1 MKNTFWILSLF
12 LIFSCINKKENKDHQ
27 LNSPKPITETKEPIS
42 AEENEEDDF
51 KNVFE
56 ILLPSQYRDWENKN
70 PANALNNNWID
81 LHLKNDDY
89 YLSKTEY
96 TMERGF
102 SECSGD
108 STKIINSKNET
119 LLLINKPNLKLGK
132 VNSLKILHNKIWP
145 EEKVTYNFN
154 GDEYALRAEG
164 TVLSSEKVHTD
175 NGLETYQK
183 VENYQL
189 FISYNNSPEVL
200 FLEQASFN
208 DTFVE
213 LLFAGDIDG
222 DGKLDFIFGANRNYE
237 EERVILYLSSDAKNG
252 EIIKK
257 VSEIAIQ
264 FDC

>member
-1 MKNTFWILSLF
+1 MKTILLILALCVVSCNLKQEKVNRQLTSEKVITDTKETISTDESDEEIFKNTF
-12 LIFSCINKKENKDHQ
+12 D
-27 LNSPKPITETKEPIS
+27 
-42 AEENEEDDF
+42 
-51 KNVFE
+51 
-56 ILLPSQYRDWENKN
+56 ILLASQYRDWENDN
-70 PANALNNNWID
+70 PANALNNEWID

-119 LLLINKPNLKLGK
+119 LLLLNKPNLKLGK
-132 VNSLKILHNKIWP
+132 VNTVKIFKKKIWP
-145 EEKVTYNFN
+145 KEKVTYSFN
-154 GDEYALRAEG
+154 SDEYTLRAEG
-164 TVLSSEKVHTD
+164 KVLSSEKVHTD

-183 VENYQL
+183 VENYKL

-222 DGKLDFIFGANRNYE
+222 DGKLDFIFGANRDYE